1 MPELPEVETIA
12 RGLRATIVGRTI
24 HKAQALHPR
33 IVRFAAPHEA
43 AGKTICAVDRRG
55 KLLRIHLSDA
65 RMLVVH
71 LKMSGRLWV
80 VAEGTARPAHTHFV
94 ATLDA
99 GTELVFVDPR
109 RFGFVGLL
117 DEAAWNKW
125 EFARTLGPE
134 PLESTPQDLATRLDL
149 PASKRAI
156 KAALL
161 DQRVI
166 AGVGNIYADESLFA
180 AKIHPT
186 TPTGTL
192 SAAQRL
198 RLACAVQ
205 DVLHAAIAAGGS
217 TINDY
222 RNAMGAPG
230 LFQERFAVHG
240 RAGLPCPQCG
250 TLLTRLRVAGRGTVV
265 CPRCQGTGSA
275 AHTTPRTR

>member
-1 MPELPEVETIA
+1 
-12 RGLRATIVGRTI
+12 
-24 HKAQALHPR
+24 
-33 IVRFAAPHEA
+33 
-43 AGKTICAVDRRG
+43 
-55 KLLRIHLSDA
+55 
-65 RMLVVH
+65 
-71 LKMSGRLWV
+71 
-80 VAEGTARPAHTHFV
+80 
-94 ATLDA
+94 
-99 GTELVFVDPR
+99 
-109 RFGFVGLL
+109 L
-117 DEAAWNKW
+117 DEAAWKQW

-134 PLESTPQDLATRLDL
+134 PLENTPQNLAARLDL
-149 PASKRAI
+149 PASRRAI
-156 KAALL
+156 KAVLL

-180 AKIHPT
+180 AKIHPA
-186 TPTGTL
+186 TPTSRL

-230 LFQERFAVHG
+230 LFQERFAVYG

-250 TLLTRLRVAGRGTVV
+250 TLLARLRVAGRGTVV

-275 AHTTPRTR
+275 PHATPRIR